1 MCRREAIPSL
11 SPHLCFLQLLLC
23 LWEGGPSFTPPDC
36 PHLLGICG
44 KWSGDSDHDSTLSH
58 LQNYLPKHLIL
69 FEPKSKGV
77 KIRDSHFKILS
88 KLTRCWGRHNI
99 QIKGKESSQLETA
112 FYKRWGRAA
121 ERWGPAKGTDR
132 EWLRS
137 SLSSTNPPKGTSF
150 FINVRPGGASST
162 AAQRCHPG

>member
-1 MCRREAIPSL
+1 MTFNKVIPNSTAVCRREAIPSL

-23 LWEGGPSFTPPDC
+23 PWEDGPSFTPPDC

-77 KIRDSHFKILS
+77 KIRDSHFTILS

-99 QIKGKESSQLETA
+99 QKKGKS
-112 FYKRWGRAA
+112 
-121 ERWGPAKGTDR
+121 P
-132 EWLRS
+132 
-137 SLSSTNPPKGTSF
+137 LSWKLH
-150 FINVRPGGASST
+150 FINDEAEPLKGGDLPRGQTES
-162 AAQRCHPG
+162 G